1 MEFTVKD
8 ENKLNELLSKSALTG
23 KGLKLRNELEYK
35 RNKQNVLMQL
45 PRDDKYYYAWQCY
58 ELINYIK
65 EKGVNNYISDEIKDV
80 TISYGVYGGKISLHL
95 ASSGVSDYKTF
106 NEKRELLG
114 FIVGFNEAIIQSNNV
129 WNLIKK

>member
-65 EKGVNNYISDEIKDV
+65 EKGVS
-80 TISYGVYGGKISLHL
+80 
-95 ASSGVSDYKTF
+95 
-106 NEKRELLG
+106 
-114 FIVGFNEAIIQSNNV
+114 
-129 WNLIKK
+129 